1 MVSRESTSGSFR
13 TTFCLTN
20 ATRFSILS
28 KLRYSWGGTP
38 VLRPTSTS
46 ASSCADMAGSV
57 ARRAGPGGPAQTWR
71 AAPQLPQSIPGIGK
85 TSGINLLPVPVQ
97 VLFLVLPARF
107 ESSLER
113 GLEIRRPKQ
122 IHRIVIADWT
132 QCLDNN
138 GEAKS

>member
-1 MVSRESTSGSFR
+1 MVSRESTSGSFQ
-13 TTFCLTN
+13 TTFCLMPLVFHFEQ
-20 ATRFSILS
+20 ATLFVGRDSSPAADVHVGLFVRGYGWVRCAKSG
-28 KLRYSWGGTP
+28 SWRT
-38 VLRPTSTS
+38 
-46 ASSCADMAGSV
+46 
-57 ARRAGPGGPAQTWR
+57 AQTWR
-71 AAPQLPQSIPGIGK
+71 SAPQLPQSSPGIGK